1 MDRNVRAA
9 LFAFAATTVAGSIG
23 APMAFA
29 QSATEEVVRQTSR
42 QVSDAIS
49 RRVGEVSADV
59 VQAQAQDKRPKG
71 EQAQNSIWFQQ
82 SFDRITPDDTTSFDY
97 EVDIYQ
103 SVLGGDM
110 RHERFLFGA
119 SGGVARATV
128 SSNIADKVSSAFSA
142 AGLGSGDATTA
153 SLTSS
158 FGGDSNTYSI
168 SPYGAYI
175 IDERFFLM
183 GLASYQRAQPDGTA
197 VNSNTLLGDVSINAR
212 GTIASWFIEG
222 RAGYRY
228 AHTWFASANNN
239 DDDQDTHTPY
249 VHVKGGYDAG
259 MFKPFASFGYEREF
273 SSGGAFGG
281 GTTGGGG
288 GTGLPAGT
296 PTFASSSS
304 LDSNRAFVGAGL
316 AFEPLRDIVFEFAF
330 SAEVL
335 NADTDQMGGY
345 GRVQF
350 RF

>member
-1 MDRNVRAA
+1 MMDRKLRAA
-9 LFAFAATTVAGSIG
+9 LFAAAAAASGFAAPG
-23 APMAFA
+23 AFA

-49 RRVGEVSADV
+49 RRVGDVSADV
-59 VQAQAQDKRPKG
+59 VQVQAQDKRPKD

-82 SFDRITPDDTTSFDY
+82 SFDRITPDDTTAFDY

-103 SVLGGDM
+103 SVLGGDK
-110 RHERFLFGA
+110 RYGRFLVGA
-119 SGGVARATV
+119 SGGIARATV
-128 SSNIADKVSSAFSA
+128 SSNIGDRTAAAFSA
-142 AGLGSGDATTA
+142 AGLGAGTTTA
-153 SLTSS
+153 QSLTSS
-158 FGGDSNTYSI
+158 FGGDSNTYSL

-183 GLASYQRAQPDGTA
+183 GLGSYQRAAPDGSGTQ
-197 VNSNTLLGDVSINAR
+197 SNTLLTDVSVNAR
-212 GTIASWFIEG
+212 GTVASWFIEG
-222 RAGYRY
+222 RAGYRF
-228 AHTWFASANNN
+228 AHTWLASSDNGG
-239 DDDQDTHTPY
+239 DQDSHTPY
-249 VHVKGGYDAG
+249 VHVKGGYYAG

-288 GTGLPAGT
+288 AGLPAGT

-316 AFEPLRDIVFEFAF
+316 AFEPLRDIVFELAF

-335 NADTDQMGGY
+335 NSDTDQMGGY
-345 GRVQF
+345 ARVQF

>member
-9 LFAFAATTVAGSIG
+9 LSAFAATTIAAGFG
-23 APMAFA
+23 APAAFA
-29 QSATEEVVRQTSR
+29 QNATEEVVRQTSR

-59 VQAQAQDKRPKG
+59 VQVQAQDKRPQG
-71 EQAQNSIWFQQ
+71 QRANDSIWFQQ

-110 RHERFLFGA
+110 RHGRFQFGA

-128 SSNIADKVSSAFSA
+128 SSNIGDRTAAAFSA
-142 AGLGSGDATTA
+142 AGLGTGDATAA

-175 IDERFFLM
+175 IDDRFFLM
-183 GLASYQRAQPDGTA
+183 GLGSYQRAAPDGSSPH
-197 VNSNTLLGDVSINAR
+197 SNTLLTDVSVNAR

-222 RAGYRY
+222 RAGYRF
-228 AHTWFASANNN
+228 AHTWIANSNN
-239 DDDQDTHTPY
+239 GGDQDSHTPY
-249 VHVKGGYDAG
+249 VHVKGGYDLG
-259 MFKPFASFGYEREF
+259 TFKPFASFGYEREF

-281 GTTGGGG
+281 GTTGGGA

-296 PTFASSSS
+296 PTFATSSS

-335 NADTDQMGGY
+335 NSDTDQMGGY

>member
-1 MDRNVRAA
+1 MMDRKLRAA
-9 LFAFAATTVAGSIG
+9 LFAAAAAASGFAAQG
-23 APMAFA
+23 AFA

-59 VQAQAQDKRPKG
+59 VQVQAQDKRPKDA
-71 EQAQNSIWFQQ
+71 QAQNSIWFQQ
-82 SFDRITPDDTTSFDY
+82 SFDRITPDDTTAFDY

-103 SVLGGDM
+103 SVLGGDQ
-110 RHERFLFGA
+110 RFGRFLVGA

-128 SSNIADKVSSAFSA
+128 SSNIGDRTAAAFAA
-142 AGLGSGDATTA
+142 AGLGAGTTTSQ
-153 SLTSS
+153 SLTSN
-158 FGGDSNTYSI
+158 FGGDSNTYSL

-183 GLASYQRAQPDGTA
+183 GLASYQRAQPDGTG
-197 VNSNTLLGDVSINAR
+197 VGSNTLLSDVSINAR

-249 VHVKGGYDAG
+249 VHLKGGYDAG

-273 SSGGAFGG
+273 SSGGAFGA
-281 GTTGGGG
+281 TTVTGGAGA
-288 GTGLPAGT
+288 PVGT
-296 PTFASSSS
+296 PTLAASSS
-304 LDSNRAFVGAGL
+304 LDKNRAFVGAGL
-316 AFEPLRDIVFEFAF
+316 AFEPLRDIVFELAF

-335 NADTDQMGGY
+335 NSDTDQMGGY